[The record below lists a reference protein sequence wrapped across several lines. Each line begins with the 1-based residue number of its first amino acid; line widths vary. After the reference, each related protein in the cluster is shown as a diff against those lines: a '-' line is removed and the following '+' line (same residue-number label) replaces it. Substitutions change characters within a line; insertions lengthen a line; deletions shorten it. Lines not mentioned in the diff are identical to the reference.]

1 MVGKGVLKERL
12 LQVVPPTI
20 QVVLWRRVSRFKLQ
34 LRGRQETRRG
44 RRGGGWQ
51 SRTNSVE
58 VEPGCGSE
66 FEDLR
71 VAERAFEQGR
81 SRDHTCTRFRASWC

>member
-12 LQVVPPTI
+12 LQVVPPTT

-44 RRGGGWQ
+44 RRGGG
-51 SRTNSVE
+51 
-58 VEPGCGSE
+58 
-66 FEDLR
+66 
-71 VAERAFEQGR
+71 VAEPHQQRGGGAWMRLRIRGFEGSRA
-81 SRDHTCTRFRASWC
+81 CI